1 MVERVYSATLVGLEA
16 VQIEVEVDGASG
28 TPNLILVGL
37 PSRTIDEAKD
47 RITSAIQN
55 SGIRIRSKRTVVNL
69 APASIKKSDSTL
81 ELAITVAILKM
92 YGEITT
98 NTDSVMFFGELSLD
112 GSLRGIHGVLPLVQ
126 TAQKLAF
133 RTVVVPAENARE
145 ASIVDNISVIPASH
159 LTQLLDHFSGKQVIP
174 PVSTLLYEPNLTPP
188 SSELSEIRGQNFAK
202 RALEISAAGGHNL
215 LLVGP
220 PGAGKTL
227 LARAL
232 ISLLPPLTKTEAIEV
247 TNLYSVGGLL
257 ADQGLVTQRPFR
269 SPHHSTSHIGLIGGG
284 SAIRPGE
291 ISLAHRGI
299 LFLDEFPEFS
309 RTSVESLRQPL
320 EAGNITISRAIGSVC
335 YPARFILVAAANPC
349 PCGYALSREKSCR
362 CSPLSKLRYQ
372 QRISGP
378 ILDRIDLHV
387 IVQPVPISD
396 LLPSKIQ
403 SESTETIRQRIE
415 SARNIQLKKW
425 EKYHL
430 VTNNEL
436 SSKMVREHCQLS
448 RPATD
453 LLHQAATNLKLSAR
467 SFFKIIRVSQTIAD
481 LNHARK
487 IELAHLA
494 EALQYRSNLP

>member
-16 VQIEVEVDGASG
+16 IQIEVEVDGAPG

-37 PSRTIDEAKD
+37 PSRTVDEAKD

-69 APASIKKSDSTL
+69 APASIKKSDSAL
-81 ELAITVAILKM
+81 ELAITIAILKM
-92 YGEITT
+92 YGEINA
-98 NTDSVMFFGELSLD
+98 NTDSMMFFGELSLD
-112 GSLRGIHGVLPLVQ
+112 GSLRGIRGVLPLVQ
-126 TAQKLAF
+126 AAQKLAF
-133 RTVVVPAENARE
+133 QTVIVPQANASE
-145 ASIVDNISVIPASH
+145 ASIVDNITIIPATH
-159 LTQLLDHFSGKQVIP
+159 LTQLLDHFRGKQIISP
-174 PVSTLLYEPNLTPP
+174 ISPLLYQPKQATP
-188 SSELSEIRGQNFAK
+188 SSELHEIRGQNFAK

-232 ISLLPPLTKTEAIEV
+232 TGLLPPLTKTEAIEV

-257 ADQGLVTQRPFR
+257 SEQGLVTKRPFR

-284 SAIRPGE
+284 STIRPGE

-320 EAGNITISRAIGSVC
+320 EAGNITISRAIGSIC

-349 PCGYALSREKSCR
+349 PCGYALSREKSCH
-362 CSPLSKLRYQ
+362 CSLQSKLRYQ

-387 IVQPVPISD
+387 VVQPVPIAE
-396 LLPSKIQ
+396 LLPVNQQ
-403 SESTETIRQRIE
+403 SEPIKIIRKRIDY
-415 SARNIQLKKW
+415 ARHIQLKKW
-425 EKYHL
+425 QKYQL
-430 VTNNEL
+430 VTNSEL
-436 SSKMVREHCQLS
+436 SSKMVRDHCYLS
-448 RPATD
+448 KPAST
-453 LLHQAATNLKLSAR
+453 LLSQAATSLKLSAR
-467 SFFKIIRVSQTIAD
+467 SFYKIIRVSQTIAD
-481 LNHARK
+481 LDQAEK
-487 IELAHLA
+487 IEFHHLA

>member
-37 PSRTIDEAKD
+37 PSRTVDEAKD

-92 YGEITT
+92 YGEITA

-112 GSLRGIHGVLPLVQ
+112 GSLRGIRGVLPLVQ
-126 TAQKLAF
+126 AAQKLAF
-133 RTVVVPAENARE
+133 RTVVVPQANASE
-145 ASIVDNISVIPASH
+145 ASIVDDISVIPASH
-159 LTQLLDHFSGKQVIP
+159 LTQLLDHFSGKQVIT
-174 PVSTLLYEPNLTPP
+174 PVSTLFYEPKQVAP
-188 SSELSEIRGQNFAK
+188 SSELHEIRGQNFAK

-215 LLVGP
+215 LLIGP

-232 ISLLPPLTKTEAIEV
+232 IGLLPPLTKTEAIEV
-247 TNLYSVGGLL
+247 TNLYSVRGLL
-257 ADQGLVTQRPFR
+257 AEQGLVTQRPFR

-284 SAIRPGE
+284 SNIRPGE

-387 IVQPVPISD
+387 VVQPVPIAE
-396 LLPSKIQ
+396 LMPVKYQ
-403 SESTETIRQRIE
+403 PESIEIIRKRID

-425 EKYHL
+425 QKYQL
-430 VTNNEL
+430 VTNSEL

-448 RPATD
+448 QPAAD
-453 LLHQAATNLKLSAR
+453 MLHQAATALKLSAR

-481 LNHARK
+481 LDHSNK
-487 IELAHLA
+487 IELNHLA
-494 EALQYRSNLP
+494 EALQYRSN